1 MQSQRGDRP
10 NLMKSCAAW
19 NYVTDIIR
27 CARDNQTEELRAAWQ
42 IRNSTCNLVGTNS
55 IAVYASGMASW
66 QCISFSVS
74 RCLLLSHNCN
84 FSWQVSQTTGFEV
97 ELVNG
102 TCSEAAMALLC
113 GRVALYEAFSLKTQ
127 INATA
132 RIYDYDKWMETN
144 LNQTIADNS
153 ITCIN

>member
-1 MQSQRGDRP
+1 M
-10 NLMKSCAAW
+10 
-19 NYVTDIIR
+19 
-27 CARDNQTEELRAAWQ
+27 
-42 IRNSTCNLVGTNS
+42 
-55 IAVYASGMASW
+55 
-66 QCISFSVS
+66 
-74 RCLLLSHNCN
+74 SHNCN
-84 FSWQVSQTTGFEV
+84 LSRQVGQTTGFEV
-97 ELVNG
+97 ELENG

-153 ITCIN
+153 ITCINQ